1 MPRKMIS
8 AKTTDGKDIC
18 IDAYRIESYTQVE
31 TDSVDCVEVTM
42 YSGKQLVLSDEL
54 DQDLYEGD
62 SLTTLLD
69 SILWSDDNEV
79 VD

>member
-8 AKTTDGKDIC
+8 AKTADGKEIC
-18 IDAYRIESYTQVE
+18 IDAYRIECYTQVE
-31 TDSVDCVEVTM
+31 PDSGDNVEITM

-54 DQDLYEGD
+54 DHDLYEGD

-69 SILWSDDNEV
+69 SILWSDDNGK
-79 VD
+79 

>member
-8 AKTTDGKDIC
+8 AKTADGKEIC
-18 IDAYRIESYTQVE
+18 IDAYRIECYTQVE
-31 TDSVDCVEVTM
+31 PDSGDFVEITM

-69 SILWSDDNEV
+69 TILWSDDNEV